1 MTPFKPV
8 ADGVRIAV
16 RLTPKASRNAIAGMA
31 PSGQGETVLKV
42 MVTAV
47 PEAGKANEALIKL
60 LAKEW
65 GVAKSSISLVA
76 GATDRN
82 KIVHVAGDAADLMA
96 RLSHTGITEP
106 NRSLNRPLPE
116 DEDMTKARIIDGKG
130 FALSLRTRI
139 AAQVA
144 ALKEAHGLE
153 PGLAVVLVGD
163 DPASQVYVRNKG
175 QATLA
180 AGMRSFEHKLPDT
193 VDQATLVAL
202 VERAERAT
210 PPSTASWCSCRCRA
224 RSTPPP

>member
-31 PSGQGETVLKV
+31 ASGHGAGQGETVLKV

-96 RLSHTGITEP
+96 RLSHTGIT
-106 NRSLNRPLPE
+106 
-116 DEDMTKARIIDGKG
+116 
-130 FALSLRTRI
+130 RT
-139 AAQVA
+139 
-144 ALKEAHGLE
+144 
-153 PGLAVVLVGD
+153 
-163 DPASQVYVRNKG
+163 
-175 QATLA
+175 
-180 AGMRSFEHKLPDT
+180 DT
-193 VDQATLVAL
+193 
-202 VERAERAT
+202 
-210 PPSTASWCSCRCRA
+210 
-224 RSTPPP
+224 

>member
-16 RLTPKASRNAIAGMA
+16 RLTPKASRNAIAGIA
-31 PSGQGETVLKV
+31 EAGQGEAVLKV

-96 RLSHTGITEP
+96 RLSQTGIT
-106 NRSLNRPLPE
+106 
-116 DEDMTKARIIDGKG
+116 
-130 FALSLRTRI
+130 RT
-139 AAQVA
+139 
-144 ALKEAHGLE
+144 
-153 PGLAVVLVGD
+153 
-163 DPASQVYVRNKG
+163 
-175 QATLA
+175 
-180 AGMRSFEHKLPDT
+180 DT
-193 VDQATLVAL
+193 
-202 VERAERAT
+202 
-210 PPSTASWCSCRCRA
+210 
-224 RSTPPP
+224 

>member
-60 LAKEW
+60 LAKQW
-65 GVAKSSISLVA
+65 GIAKSSISLVA

-96 RLSHTGITEP
+96 RLSHAGIT
-106 NRSLNRPLPE
+106 
-116 DEDMTKARIIDGKG
+116 
-130 FALSLRTRI
+130 RT
-139 AAQVA
+139 
-144 ALKEAHGLE
+144 
-153 PGLAVVLVGD
+153 
-163 DPASQVYVRNKG
+163 
-175 QATLA
+175 
-180 AGMRSFEHKLPDT
+180 DT
-193 VDQATLVAL
+193 
-202 VERAERAT
+202 
-210 PPSTASWCSCRCRA
+210 
-224 RSTPPP
+224 